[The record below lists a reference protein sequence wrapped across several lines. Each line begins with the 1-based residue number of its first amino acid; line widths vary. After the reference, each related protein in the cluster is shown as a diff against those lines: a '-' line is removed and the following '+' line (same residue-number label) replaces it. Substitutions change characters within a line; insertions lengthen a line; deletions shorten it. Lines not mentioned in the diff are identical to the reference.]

1 MIDPELV
8 LEKIVV
14 NPDNSHYS
22 YMGNPLKVLIAYIKE
37 GESFPILYNQNS
49 ECRKGWLC

>member
-22 YMGNPLKVLIAYIKE
+22 YMGKPSK
-37 GESFPILYNQNS
+37 SF
-49 ECRKGWLC
+49 

>member
-14 NPDNSHYS
+14 NPDNAHYS
-22 YMGNPLKVLIAYIKE
+22 YMGKPSVEL
-37 GESFPILYNQNS
+37 
-49 ECRKGWLC
+49 